1 MTFAQNEAKRAE
13 EAAQA
18 KEQYIANM
26 NHELRT
32 PLNAVLGFSET
43 IRDER
48 LGPLGNPKY
57 QEYATH
63 IHESGGYL
71 LSLIND
77 TLDIARMGSGHV
89 DLEPAEYL
97 LSDIIG

>member
-1 MTFAQNEAKRAE
+1 M
-13 EAAQA
+13 
-18 KEQYIANM
+18 ANM

-71 LSLIND
+71 LSFIND
-77 TLDIARMGSGHV
+77 TIDIARMSFGHF
-89 DLEPAEYL
+89 
-97 LSDIIG
+97 